1 MDINEIL
8 YNILRWF
15 QLGTTNEIGIIL
27 ASVFVTILIIIS
39 LILTNLL
46 CNYLFKKLNQ
56 LFK

>member
-1 MDINEIL
+1 MDINEVL

-27 ASVFVTILIIIS
+27 SSVFVTVLIIIS

>member
-1 MDINEIL
+1 MDINEVL
-8 YNILRWF
+8 YNILIWF

-46 CNYLFKKLNQ
+46 CNYLFKKINQ